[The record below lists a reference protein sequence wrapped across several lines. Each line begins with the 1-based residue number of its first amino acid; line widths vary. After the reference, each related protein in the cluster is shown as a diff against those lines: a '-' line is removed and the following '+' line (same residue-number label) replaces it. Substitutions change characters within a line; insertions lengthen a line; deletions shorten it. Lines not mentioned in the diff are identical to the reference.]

1 MTGLAAIAKKYNV
14 HIQSH
19 ISECCGEVSFV
30 RHLHPEYKTDAYVFD
45 EVGLLTNKVRL
56 FSESAP

>member
-1 MTGLAAIAKKYNV
+1 LDLTGLAAIAKKYDV

-45 EVGLLTNKVRL
+45 EVGLLTNKVR
-56 FSESAP
+56 

>member
-1 MTGLAAIAKKYNV
+1 M

-30 RHLHPEYKTDAYVFD
+30 RHLHPEYKTDAAVFD
-45 EVGLLTNKVRL
+45 EVGLLTNKVGGGGGR
-56 FSESAP
+56 SAHTASCYLK